1 MEMKK
6 NTFKVLIG
14 LVILV
19 FGAIAAIGTFAL
31 QTRLDYWKSFPIDL
45 SVLQAIVS
53 DVWVLVPI
61 LYILSLLFVLIGF
74 YVILETGALDKYL
87 KQPNTEKG

>member
-1 MEMKK
+1 MKK

-31 QTRLDYWKSFPIDL
+31 QTRLDYWKGFPIED
-45 SVLQAIVS
+45 SVLHAIVS

-74 YVILETGALDKYL
+74 YVIYETGALDKYL